1 MACCAACCPAK
12 PAEPHT
18 LYLLD
23 RHQDITMTFATTLRA
38 AALAGMALLGTA
50 AMAQQALVPAQSSIH
65 FTAKQLGVPLN
76 GHFKQFAAQIHFDTA
91 KPEASKIHFTVDTGS
106 ATMGSKETDSNL
118 MGADWFNIAKFPKAT
133 FDSSTVKALGG
144 GKYQVDGT
152 LTIKGNA
159 QKVSVPV
166 QLTQSG
172 ATTTAAGTLPLKRL
186 PFKIGDGDWADT
198 SMVADEVTVQFKLAL
213 TGVGKL

>member
-1 MACCAACCPAK
+1 
-12 PAEPHT
+12 
-18 LYLLD
+18 
-23 RHQDITMTFATTLRA
+23 MTTFTTTLRCA
-38 AALAGMALLGTA
+38 VLASAALLGSA
-50 AMAQQALVPAQSSIH
+50 AMAAQALVHAQSSIQ

-76 GHFKQFAAQIHFDTA
+76 GHFKQFDAQVQFDTA
-91 KPEASKIHFTVDTGS
+91 KPETSKIRFTVDTGS

-118 MGADWFNIAKFPKAT
+118 VSADWFNVAKFPKAT
-133 FDSSTVKALGG
+133 FDSTAVKALGG

-172 ATTTAAGTLPLKRL
+172 ATTTATGSLSLKRL

-198 SMVADEVTVQFKLAL
+198 SMVADDVTVQFKLAL

>member
-1 MACCAACCPAK
+1 
-12 PAEPHT
+12 
-18 LYLLD
+18 
-23 RHQDITMTFATTLRA
+23 MTFNTTFRAVALVSATLFA
-38 AALAGMALLGTA
+38 TA
-50 AMAQQALVPAQSSIH
+50 AMAAQALVPAQSSVN
-65 FTAKQLGVPLN
+65 FTAKQMGVPLQ
-76 GHFKQFAAQIHFDTA
+76 GHFKKFDAQVNFDTA
-91 KPEASKIHFTVDTGS
+91 KPETSKIHFTVETGS

-118 MGADWFNIAKFPKAT
+118 LGADWFNIAKFPKAT
-133 FDSSTVKALGG
+133 FDSTAVKALGG

-166 QLTQSG
+166 VLTQSG

-186 PFKIGDGDWADT
+186 SFKIGDGDWADT

>member
-1 MACCAACCPAK
+1 
-12 PAEPHT
+12 
-18 LYLLD
+18 
-23 RHQDITMTFATTLRA
+23 MTTFTTTLRCA
-38 AALAGMALLGTA
+38 VLASAALLGSA
-50 AMAQQALVPAQSSIH
+50 AMAAQALVPAQSSIQ
-65 FTAKQLGVPLN
+65 FTAKQLGVPLS
-76 GHFKQFAAQIHFDTA
+76 GHFKQFDAQVQFDTA
-91 KPEASKIHFTVDTGS
+91 KPETSKIHFTVDTGS

-118 MGADWFNIAKFPKAT
+118 VNADWFNVVKFPKAT
-133 FDSSTVKALGG
+133 FDSTAVKALGG

-152 LTIKGNA
+152 LTIKGNT

-172 ATTTAAGTLPLKRL
+172 TTTLATGSLPLKRL

-198 SMVADEVTVQFKLAL
+198 SMVADEVTVQFKLTL

>member
-1 MACCAACCPAK
+1 
-12 PAEPHT
+12 
-18 LYLLD
+18 
-23 RHQDITMTFATTLRA
+23 MTFAFAPSLRA
-38 AALAGMALLGTA
+38 AALAGAALCATA
-50 AMAQQALVPAQSSIH
+50 AMAAQALVPAQSSIH
-65 FTAKQLGVPLN
+65 FTAKQMGVPLQ
-76 GHFKQFAAQIHFDTA
+76 GHFKKFDAQVNFDSA
-91 KPEASKIHFTVDTGS
+91 KPETSKIHFTVDTGS

-118 MGADWFNIAKFPKAT
+118 LGADWFNIAKFPKAT
-133 FDSSTVKALGG
+133 FDSTAVKALGG

-166 QLTQSG
+166 VLSQAGT
-172 ATTTAAGTLPLKRL
+172 TTTATGTLPLKRL

-198 SMVADEVTVQFKLAL
+198 SMVADEVSVQFKLAL

>member
-1 MACCAACCPAK
+1 
-12 PAEPHT
+12 
-18 LYLLD
+18 
-23 RHQDITMTFATTLRA
+23 MTFTTTVRTSILAA
-38 AALAGMALLGTA
+38 AALLATT

-65 FTAKQLGVPLN
+65 FTAKQLGVPMN
-76 GHFKQFAAQIHFDTA
+76 GHFKQFDARVQFDTA
-91 KPEASKIHFTVDTGS
+91 KPETSKIHFTVDTGS

-118 MGADWFNIAKFPKAT
+118 LGTDWFNIAQFPKAT
-133 FDSSTVKALGG
+133 FDSSAVKALGG

-172 ATTTAAGTLPLKRL
+172 THTVAAGTLPLKRL

-198 SMVADEVTVQFKLAL
+198 SMVADEVTVQFKLTL